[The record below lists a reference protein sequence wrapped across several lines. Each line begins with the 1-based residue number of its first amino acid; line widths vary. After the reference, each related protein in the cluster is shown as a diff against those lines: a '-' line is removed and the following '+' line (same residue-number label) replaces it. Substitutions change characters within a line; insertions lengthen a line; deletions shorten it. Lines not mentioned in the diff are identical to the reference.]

1 MSTTSDTWI
10 TESDTTTQTVAW
22 AVAIVVGL
30 ILSIGFRGS
39 VRPGFTQGFAAF
51 LLGVVLL
58 VVGAGLL
65 LFGRRQV
72 ITVDPRQRRI
82 AIEQISRVR
91 TATRVIGLDAVADF
105 VVAEHGDQ
113 KSGRI
118 RYHVKARLKAGREIA
133 LFLGSFDGSRSRLAM
148 EKRRDRLLQSLPPEH

>member
-1 MSTTSDTWI
+1 MSATSDTWV
-10 TESDTTTQTVAW
+10 TESDTTTQTLAS

-30 ILSIGFRGS
+30 ILAIGFRGFERS
-39 VRPGFTQGFAAF
+39 GFTQGLAAF
-51 LLGVVLL
+51 LLGVALL
-58 VVGAGLL
+58 VIGAGLL

-91 TATRVIGLDAVADF
+91 TATRVIGLDTVADF

-118 RYHVKARLKAGREIA
+118 RYHVKAMLKAGGEIA
-133 LFLGSFDGSRSRLAM
+133 LFLGLFDGLRSRLAM
-148 EKRRDRLLQSLPPEH
+148 EKRRDRLLQCLRPTH